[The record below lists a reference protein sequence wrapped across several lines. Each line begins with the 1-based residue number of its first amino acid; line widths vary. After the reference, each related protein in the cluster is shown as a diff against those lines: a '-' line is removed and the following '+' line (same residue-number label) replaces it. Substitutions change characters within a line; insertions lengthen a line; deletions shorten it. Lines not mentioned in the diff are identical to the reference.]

1 MCKCQTAHP
10 YTRFIDAARE
20 RVLHLRASHTATP
33 IAAIPQQDT
42 ESIAI

>member
-10 YTRFIDAARE
+10 YTRFIDAASE
-20 RVLHLRASHTATP
+20 RMLHLRASRTARP